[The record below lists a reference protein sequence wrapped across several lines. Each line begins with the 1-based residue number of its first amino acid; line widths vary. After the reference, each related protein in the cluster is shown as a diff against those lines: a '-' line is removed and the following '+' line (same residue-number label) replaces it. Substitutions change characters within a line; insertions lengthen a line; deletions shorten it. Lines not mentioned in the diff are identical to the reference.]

1 MSNIPLLHVDK
12 GDLYT
17 LIGGFVVILL
27 IAVIANPGAFSK
39 VPSLPF
45 VGSTPAVEATKVPAP
60 QITVVSMQSPTPTAT
75 ETPEVNLTPRL
86 PDPPYRIFYT
96 NNPFT
101 YPVVHLPSHM
111 ETFGSSDIPL
121 REVSSV
127 PFAYI
132 EETRGGL
139 TQTFSVP
146 YEVWVLNISVTAD
159 KKPQYAMFRMVLCD
173 AQGNIL
179 EGSEIQYPGTM
190 YKVVRTS
197 GTGMYM
203 IISTDSVDSFRI
215 TLETPLR
222 FYEKDRPAA

>member
-1 MSNIPLLHVDK
+1 MDK

-17 LIGGFVVILL
+17 FIGGFVVILL
-27 IAVIANPGAFSK
+27 IAVIANPGVFSK

-45 VGSTPAVEATKVPAP
+45 TGSTPAVQATGGPSL
-60 QITVVSMQSPTPTAT
+60 QTTTEITPTPA
-75 ETPEVNLTPRL
+75 PEVNLTSRL
-86 PDPPYRIFYT
+86 PDPPYRISYT

-127 PFAYI
+127 PFAYV

-139 TQTFSVP
+139 TRTFSVP
-146 YEVWVLNISVTAD
+146 YEVWVLNITVTAD
-159 KKPQYAMFRMVLCD
+159 QKPQYAMFRMVLCD
-173 AQGNIL
+173 AKGNVL
-179 EGSEIQYPGTM
+179 DGAEIQYPGTM

-215 TLETPLR
+215 SMETPLR
-222 FYEKDRPAA
+222 IYEKDRPGT

>member
-1 MSNIPLLHVDK
+1 MDK

-17 LIGGFVVILL
+17 FIGGFVVILL

-45 VGSTPAVEATKVPAP
+45 TGSTPTVQATGVPSL
-60 QITVVSMQSPTPTAT
+60 QTTGVVTPTPTQI
-75 ETPEVNLTPRL
+75 PEANLTPRP
-86 PDPPYRIFYT
+86 PDPPYRIVYT

-146 YEVWVLNISVTAD
+146 YEVWVMNISVTAD
-159 KKPQYAMFRMVLCD
+159 QMPQYAMFRMVLCD
-173 AQGNIL
+173 AKGNIL
-179 EGSEIQYPGTM
+179 DGAEIQYPGTM

-203 IISTDSVDSFRI
+203 IISTASVDSFRI
-215 TLETPLR
+215 SMETPLR
-222 FYEKDRPAA
+222 IYEKDSPGT